1 MGVSHSTDQQRGRM
15 GLGIGITLIVI
26 GMSLVTGVIN
36 FGTALIDQ
44 TGLGWILLAAGI
56 LSILLGLVMN
66 HQRTRSTHVEER
78 RNTYD
83 GR

>member
-1 MGVSHSTDQQRGRM
+1 M

-36 FGTALIDQ
+36 FDTA
-44 TGLGWILLAAGI
+44 
-56 LSILLGLVMN
+56 
-66 HQRTRSTHVEER
+66 R

>member
-1 MGVSHSTDQQRGRM
+1 M

-26 GMSLVTGVIN
+26 GLILVTGVIN
-36 FGTALIDQ
+36 FETSVIDQ

-56 LSILLGLVMN
+56 LAIVLGLVMN

-78 RNTYD
+78 RTTYD
-83 GR
+83 PR

>member
-1 MGVSHSTDQQRGRM
+1 M

-26 GMSLVTGVIN
+26 GMILVTGVIN
-36 FGTALIDQ
+36 VDTNLIDQ

-66 HQRTRSTHVEER
+66 YQRTRSTHVEER